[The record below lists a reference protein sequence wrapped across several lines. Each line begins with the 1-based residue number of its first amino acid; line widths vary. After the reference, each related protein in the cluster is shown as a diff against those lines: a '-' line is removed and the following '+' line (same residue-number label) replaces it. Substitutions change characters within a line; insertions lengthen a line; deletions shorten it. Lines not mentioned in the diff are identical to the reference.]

1 MRLLNIKAENKN
13 KTLLEAYHKTDK
25 YVCLLFMEQILQK
38 LNNIIDEKT
47 FESNCKKLKCS
58 LVEDYLNV
66 PYPAITACYR
76 RFHDVFEIQYSKA
89 FEGSFKVCT
98 RENVED
104 FVNDFW
110 LAFIH
115 EDTHKQQNANIP
127 TDVKI
132 KLQQKYVQVFFD
144 DPSNL
149 ELEQNRSY
157 YNQVEEA
164 DAFGREVAQ
173 RLIVD
178 YKIFGW
184 DEIQSTGMK
193 SKTDKIFE
201 ALKNG
206 VFERDEYI
214 MNLYRIYKD
223 PRISKEAT
231 QHFFRA
237 LYDYLEEHETQEVK
251 NEIV

>member
-1 MRLLNIKAENKN
+1 MRLFNVKDENKN

-38 LNNIIDEKT
+38 LNNIIDEET

-58 LVEDYLNV
+58 LVEDHLNLS
-66 PYPAITACYR
+66 YPAIVACYR
-76 RFHDVFEIQYSKA
+76 RFHDVFEIQYSKS
-89 FEGSFKVCT
+89 FEDDFKVCT
-98 RENVED
+98 KENVED

-127 TDVKI
+127 IGVKI
-132 KLQQKYVQVFFD
+132 KLQQKYVQAFFED
-144 DPSNL
+144 LSNL
-149 ELEQNRSY
+149 ELKQNRNY

-164 DAFGREVAQ
+164 DAFGREIAQ

-184 DEIQSTGMK
+184 DKIQPIGMQ

-206 VFERDEYI
+206 VFEKDKYI

-223 PRISKEAT
+223 PRISN
-231 QHFFRA
+231 
-237 LYDYLEEHETQEVK
+237 LSYLRLG
-251 NEIV
+251 